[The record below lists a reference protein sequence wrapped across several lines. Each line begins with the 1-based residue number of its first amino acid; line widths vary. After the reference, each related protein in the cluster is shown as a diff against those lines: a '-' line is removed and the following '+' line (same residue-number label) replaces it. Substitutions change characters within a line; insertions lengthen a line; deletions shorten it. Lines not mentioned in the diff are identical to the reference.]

1 MSNQFIKGATY
12 QMKTGLLAF
21 MKIALQ
27 IQFSGDEGV
36 FTVHDISDGTDG
48 ATKGSIY
55 TDDITSPIN
64 KTRCCVP
71 ANIVHDCELIAL
83 VELVTPE
90 EFLDAVY
97 AGTPAA
103 KVVH

>member
-1 MSNQFIKGATY
+1 MSIFIKGATY
-12 QMKTGLLAF
+12 KLDLGLIAF
-21 MKIALQ
+21 MKMALE
-27 IQFSGDEGV
+27 IEFVGEFGL

-64 KTRCCVP
+64 HSRCCIP
-71 ANIVHDCELIAL
+71 ANIVNDCQLIAR

-90 EFLDAVY
+90 GFLAAVY
-97 AGTPAA
+97 EGTPAA